1 MMEANMG
8 EQPWLRPGTPW
19 AENAWEIIWGAILVQ
34 NTNWR
39 NVEPALTN
47 LKTATNGTFAPAQL
61 REIEPTGPD
70 VSHQAQWVL

>member
-1 MMEANMG
+1 MG

-39 NVEPALTN
+39 NVEPALRIS
-47 LKTATNGTFAPAQL
+47 KPRQTARL
-61 REIEPTGPD
+61 RPLNYAKLNPLAD